1 MCNWKKVSLSE
12 VCSIFDGPHATPK
25 KQNSGKIFLGISS
38 LNFTGR
44 INPQFFE
51 YISGDDFKKWTKRV
65 LPQHNDIVFS
75 YETKLGTAALI
86 PLGFECCLGR
96 RMGLLRANSNIDAR
110 FLLYT
115 YLSPYFQNIISENT
129 NSGSTVDRIPLT
141 ELPNFKIYLPPLAE
155 QKAIA
160 AVLGSLDDKI
170 DLLHRQNATL
180 ERMAETLFQQWFIEE
195 AQEGW
200 EECTLGDIVS
210 IFRGASPRPIVNYL
224 KGGDIPWIKIADA
237 TSTCGLF
244 LFKTREFIIAD
255 GIKKSV
261 EVYPGDLILS
271 NSATCGIPLFVGIYG
286 CIHDGWLVFRNFKK
300 LSKEYIF
307 FFLKSISQKLNNIAD
322 GSVQNNLNTN
332 ILKGYPIKI
341 PPKEKLYTF
350 NKCASQDIAKIKSNQ
365 LQIQTLEKLRDTLL
379 PKLMSGEVRV
389 RVDE

>member
-1 MCNWKKVSLSE
+1 MQQHSSWENTVWGSLATLEYGKALRNYTNGTVPVFGTNGQIGYTHKPLYNSE
-12 VCSIFDGPHATPK
+12 GIIIGRKGAYRGVHYSKTPFFVIDTAFFIKPK
-25 KQNSGKIFLGISS
+25 KTFNIKWAYYALKEYD
-38 LNFTGR
+38 
-44 INPQFFE
+44 INTL
-51 YISGDDFKKWTKRV
+51 D
-65 LPQHNDIVFS
+65 
-75 YETKLGTAALI
+75 
-86 PLGFECCLGR
+86 
-96 RMGLLRANSNIDAR
+96 
-110 FLLYT
+110 
-115 YLSPYFQNIISENT
+115 
-129 NSGSTVDRIPLT
+129 SGSAIPSTSREDFYNIPIL
-141 ELPNFKIYLPPLAE
+141 LPPLAE

-170 DLLHRQNATL
+170 DLLHRQNTTL
-180 ERMAETLFQQWFIEE
+180 ERMAETLFRQWFIEE
-195 AQEGW
+195 AQEEW

-210 IFRGASPRPIVNYL
+210 IFRGASPRPIVNYV
-224 KGGDIPWIKIADA
+224 KGGNIPWIKIADA

-244 LFKTREFIIAD
+244 LFKTREFIITD

-286 CIHDGWLVFRNFKK
+286 CIHDGWLLFRNFKK

-307 FFLKSISQKLNNIAD
+307 FFLKSISQKLNSIAD

-332 ILKGYPIKI
+332 LLKDYPIKI
-341 PPKEKLYTF
+341 PPKEKLNTF
-350 NKCASQDIAKIKSNQ
+350 NIVVSQHIAKIKSNQ